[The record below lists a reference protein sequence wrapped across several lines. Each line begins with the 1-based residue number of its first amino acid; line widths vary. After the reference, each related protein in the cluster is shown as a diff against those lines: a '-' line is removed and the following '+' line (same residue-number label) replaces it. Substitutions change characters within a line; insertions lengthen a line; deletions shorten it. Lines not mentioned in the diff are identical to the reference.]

1 MRYDPIPGT
10 TSENE
15 AGAVPHRTFFAA
27 SAPFAPPGSYTVRL
41 TSAGRTFSQP
51 LTVVLDPRVKTSA
64 VATKQIATLA
74 REMYDD
80 AAALHAAYGVA
91 RTMSDHPANAG
102 DAALKPEIDSIA
114 PPGSR
119 AARRGFGANQP
130 QSAPTLQSVQA
141 ALIAAAMSLS
151 DADVAPTARQLD
163 AVAKARAQYNEV
175 LGRWNKLAGK
185 RGSH

>member
-1 MRYDPIPGT
+1 
-10 TSENE
+10 
-15 AGAVPHRTFFAA
+15 
-27 SAPFAPPGSYTVRL
+27 GSYSVRL
-41 TSAGRTFSQP
+41 ITGGRTFTQP

-64 VATKQIATLA
+64 VAMKQIATLS

-80 AAALHAAYGVA
+80 AATLHAAYGVA
-91 RTMSDHPANAG
+91 RTMSDHPGNAS

-130 QSAPTLQSVQA
+130 ATAPTLQSVQT
-141 ALIAAAMSLS
+141 ALLGAAMSLQ

-163 AVAKARAQYNEV
+163 AIEKARAQYKAV
-175 LGRWNKLAGK
+175 MLRWSRMSGK
-185 RGSH
+185 R